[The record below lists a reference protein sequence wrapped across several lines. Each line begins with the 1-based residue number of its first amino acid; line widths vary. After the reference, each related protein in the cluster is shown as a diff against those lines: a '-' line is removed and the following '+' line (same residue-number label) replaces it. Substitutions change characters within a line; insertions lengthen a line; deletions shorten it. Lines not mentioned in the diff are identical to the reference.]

1 MTIRKSAAV
10 ALVSVLALSGCIP
23 AEIIGQK
30 PDGSEIRLAFYPG
43 GSILD
48 DLIIIDGTNYFGTA
62 QYQMDD
68 PLADVGFRL
77 NSGERAQAECV
88 SVRENFV
95 GDDECA
101 RYEVYRSSFDLIPE
115 GTTFNRPEMF

>member
-1 MTIRKSAAV
+1 MKKALPLVFVSAF
-10 ALVSVLALSGCIP
+10 ALAGCMP

-30 PDGSEIRLAFYPG
+30 PDGNEIRLMFYPG

-48 DLIIIDGTNYFGTA
+48 DLIIIDGVNYFGTA

-68 PLADVGFRL
+68 PIGDVGFRL
-77 NSGERAQAECV
+77 KSGERAQAECV
-88 SVRENFV
+88 SVRKNFM

-115 GTTFNRPEMF
+115 DTTFSRPEMF